1 MLKNHQKE
9 LMDSINNFLDNILNI
24 NNLFKK
30 LLESYF
36 KKNFDEVENITNQ
49 ISDLESQCDKIRRDV
64 ERKDISGNTHTRYAW
79 RCFRNVGKFR

>member
-36 KKNFDEVENITNQ
+36 KKILMKLKILPTKSQTLKANVIK
-49 ISDLESQCDKIRRDV
+49 LE
-64 ERKDISGNTHTRYAW
+64 ER
-79 RCFRNVGKFR
+79 